1 MTNPEDKRP
10 FDIDLPFTG
19 REIVVLRRRY
29 EIASIANDLL
39 IAAWFL
45 IGSILFFQADTT
57 RAGTWMFVIGSAQMA
72 VRPAIRLSRRI
83 HLAQRAQ
90 SAQSAQ
96 GRHDSDDDY

>member
-1 MTNPEDKRP
+1 MTSSADKRP

-19 REIVVLRRRY
+19 REIELRRRY

-45 IGSILFFQADTT
+45 IGSILFLQPDTT

-72 VRPAIRLSRRI
+72 VRPAIRLSRRV
-83 HLAQRAQ
+83 HLAQR
-90 SAQSAQ
+90 AQ